1 MATELA
7 ALDGAGAVRAP
18 FRAGR
23 ARREA
28 EPDRIKLSW
37 LLRLHWGAI
46 LGQAAAVAVVQAL
59 RLVELPVLA
68 MLALLA
74 LEALVNVALEVW
86 LRRAARVP
94 EAVIAGAMIFDA
106 VVLTILLALSGNHSN
121 PFSTLYLVNVALAA
135 VLLRPGWAWALLVIS
150 LGLFGSLFAL
160 DRLAE
165 YGLALSDLDHMA
177 MMRLHLQGM
186 WVAFAIAAAFI
197 VYIVNRVTRE
207 LALRDQE
214 LAEAR
219 GLSARRDKVAALA
232 TLAAG
237 AAHEL
242 STPLATIAVVTRE
255 LERSLER
262 AATAPPGAREDLVLI
277 RQQLGRCQDI
287 LQQMS
292 AHAGENVGEPLVTV
306 TLAQWIEAAL
316 VGLPGRERVEL
327 SGEVALAEHGV
338 EGPARALAR
347 ALRGLL
353 KNALQ
358 ATPGGG
364 SVALRLSAAG
374 NEVRAEVVDCGR
386 GMAPEVLAR
395 AGEPFFTTKGPG
407 EGMGLGLF
415 LTRELAQQLGG
426 SLELES
432 APGKG
437 TTARLR
443 LPAAL
448 ACKSG
453 GTA

>member
-7 ALDGAGAVRAP
+7 ALDGAGAVP
-18 FRAGR
+18 GPSRAGAR

-59 RLVELPVLA
+59 RLIELPVRA

-74 LEALVNVALEVW
+74 LEALVNVGLEVW

-106 VVLTILLALSGNHSN
+106 VVLTVLLALSGNHSN

-135 VLLRPGWAWALLVIS
+135 VLLRPGWAWALLVVS
-150 LGLFGSLFAL
+150 LALFGSLFAL
-160 DRLAE
+160 EEA
-165 YGLALSDLDHMA
+165 GLALSDLDHMA
-177 MMRLHLQGM
+177 LMKLHLQGM

-255 LERSLER
+255 LERSLEK
-262 AATAPPGAREDLVLI
+262 AAAAPPGAHEDLGLI

-292 AHAGENVGEPLVTV
+292 AHAGENAGEPLVTV
-306 TLAQWIEAAL
+306 TLAQWVEAAL

-327 SGEVALAEHGV
+327 SGQVPLADHGV

-358 ATPGGG
+358 AMPEGP
-364 SVALRLSAAG
+364 SVVLRLSATG
-374 NEVRAEVVDCGR
+374 NEVRVEVEDRGR
-386 GMAPEVLAR
+386 GMVPEVLAR

-415 LTRELAQQLGG
+415 LTRELARQLGG

-448 ACKSG
+448 ARKSG
-453 GTA
+453 GAA

>member
-1 MATELA
+1 MVPEMAAPEA
-7 ALDGAGAVRAP
+7 AAPWPAVPAAGLL
-18 FRAGR
+18 
-23 ARREA
+23 REA
-28 EPDRIKLSW
+28 EPNRIKLSW

-59 RLVELPVLA
+59 RLIELPLLA
-68 MLALLA
+68 MLSLLA
-74 LEALVNVALEVW
+74 LEAAVNVGLELW
-86 LRRAARVP
+86 LRGAPRVP
-94 EAVIAGAMIFDA
+94 ESVIAGAMIFDA
-106 VVLTILLALSGNHSN
+106 AILTVLLALSGNHSN

-135 VLLRPGWAWALLVIS
+135 VLLRPGWAWALLAVS
-150 LGLFGSLFAL
+150 LALFGSLFAL

-165 YGLALSDLDHMA
+165 YGLALSDLDHLALMK
-177 MMRLHLQGM
+177 LHLQGM

-197 VYIVNRVTRE
+197 VYIVNRVTLA

-262 AATAPPGAREDLVLI
+262 SAAAPAGAREDLELI
-277 RQQLGRCQDI
+277 RRQLGRCQDI
-287 LQQMS
+287 LRQMS

-306 TLAQWIEAAL
+306 TLAQWVEAAL
-316 VGLPGRERVEL
+316 EGLPGRERVQVR
-327 SGEVALAEHGV
+327 GEVDLGGHRV

-358 ATPGGG
+358 ATPGAGG
-364 SVALRLSAAG
+364 VDLRLAAAG
-374 NEVRAEVVDCGR
+374 GEVRAEVVDGGR

-426 SLELES
+426 ALELDS
-432 APGKG
+432 APGRG

-448 ACKSG
+448 GLKRG
-453 GTA
+453 GAA